1 MILGDL
7 NLHLDKT
14 DLLETV
20 KFNTLLNIH
29 GLMQKVDFST
39 HCSGHIL
46 DVMIVREHD
55 SSFFHPECV
64 DPCLSD
70 HKALWF
76 KHDNQKTPI
85 NLRK

>member
-20 KFNTLLNIH
+20 KFNTLLSIH

-55 SSFFHPECV
+55 SSFFSSRVCRSMFIRSQSFV
-64 DPCLSD
+64 V
-70 HKALWF
+70 
-76 KHDNQKTPI
+76 
-85 NLRK
+85 